1 MVADRAYSRRGFTA
15 GLGALLALGAC
26 RNPTPAAQG
35 GAADVLGAASTVD
48 MHSHAGNFMR
58 RNQTFEALARSMRTG
73 RLAVACLATVADG
86 PLNRVVDGG
95 RIKSVRQPEPGELSR
110 YSRES
115 FTRVLALAREQ
126 SLGVIKTLADLD
138 AARTSGPAVV
148 IAAEGGDFLEGAL
161 GRLDEFHETYGL
173 RHLQLTH
180 YRPNEIGDIQTEPPV
195 HGGLSTF
202 GADVVRGCN
211 RLGIVIDVAHAPH
224 DMVARVAAISDRP
237 LVLSHTS
244 LDRTPPAFSRRI
256 TPDHARL
263 VAGTGGVIGVWPP
276 RGFFPTRAAFVT
288 GIARMVD
295 VVGVDHVGIG
305 TDMRGL
311 PGGSVFDD
319 YAELPDVAA
328 EMLAAGFD
336 AEAIVKILG
345 GNYRRVFAA
354 TLTRA

>member
-1 MVADRAYSRRGFTA
+1 MVAERAYSRRGFTA
-15 GLGALLALGAC
+15 GLGALLAVGAC
-26 RNPTPAAQG
+26 RNQTPAAQG
-35 GAADVLGAASTVD
+35 GAADAALAAATTVD

-58 RNQTFEALARSMRTG
+58 SGQTFEALARSMRSG
-73 RLAVACLATVADG
+73 RLSVACLATVADG

-95 RIKSVRQPEPGELSR
+95 RIKSVRPPEPGELSR

-115 FTRVLALAREQ
+115 FTRVLRLASEQ
-126 SLGVIKTLADLD
+126 GLGVITTLAELD
-138 AARTSGPAVV
+138 ATRTAGPAVV
-148 IAAEGGDFLEGAL
+148 IAAEGGDFLEGQL
-161 GRLDEFHETYGL
+161 GRLDEFHDAFRL

-180 YRPNEIGDIQTEPPV
+180 YRPNEIGDIQTEPAV
-195 HGGLSTF
+195 HGGLSAF
-202 GADVVRGCN
+202 GADVVRACN
-211 RLGIVIDVAHAPH
+211 RLGIVIDVAHAPY
-224 DMVARVAAISDRP
+224 DMVVRVAALSDRP

-244 LDRTPPAFSRRI
+244 LSRSPAAFSRLI
-256 TPDHARL
+256 TPDHAKA
-263 VAGTGGVIGVWPP
+263 VAATGGVIGVWPV
-276 RGFFPTRAAFVT
+276 RGFFPTRAAYAT

-328 EMLAAGFD
+328 ELMSAGFD
-336 AEAIVKILG
+336 AAAIGKILG

-354 TLTRA
+354 TLRA